1 MKSRI
6 LRPPKSTKPK
16 KAKSEERKK
25 VTHSFNRLT
34 TIAALD
40 IGSSKVCCII
50 AKISRDKRINVVG
63 YGYNASKGI
72 KNGVITDL
80 NQATLSVCN
89 AVETAEQMANE
100 RIDRVIVNISGD
112 KIKSV
117 IKSASIS
124 LNKNHPVN
132 ENDINKVIS
141 KGINKINVE
150 GNELIHCL
158 PMSYRC
164 DRGEEIKDP
173 RNIFGEELSVDILLG
188 LIPDNMFKNIGTVI
202 ENAHLEIAEKA
213 FTAYASGLSCLVE
226 DEMELGAT
234 VIDIGGGTTSICSF
248 KHGHPTYFSAL
259 PVGGNNVTNDIA
271 WGLTTSTTH
280 AERLKTLHGCAF
292 LTSKDKEET
301 INVYPVGEEDDSSIK
316 QVPKAELISIITPR
330 IEEIFELVNH
340 KLEKHGLRGISSHRI
355 VLTGGGS
362 CLSGIRDVASMVL
375 DKQVRL
381 GRPRNMLNLPDNLC
395 NPAFSTAVGL
405 LLFALN
411 YTEKK
416 PGKIINKP
424 TRSTTGLGHIFGWMK
439 QNF

>member
-1 MKSRI
+1 MT
-6 LRPPKSTKPK
+6 P
-16 KAKSEERKK
+16 
-25 VTHSFNRLT
+25 SFNRLT
-34 TIAALD
+34 TIGALD

-72 KNGVITDL
+72 KNGIITDI

-100 RIDRVIVNISGD
+100 RIDRIIVNISGD

-117 IKSASIS
+117 IKNATISI
-124 LNKNHPVN
+124 NKNRPVN
-132 ENDINKVIS
+132 ENDITKVIE
-141 KGINKINVE
+141 KGINKINVD
-150 GNELIHCL
+150 GHELIHCL
-158 PMSYRC
+158 PTSYRL
-164 DRGEEIKDP
+164 DMGEEIKDP
-173 RNIFGEELSVDILLG
+173 RNIFGENLSVDILLG
-188 LIPDNMFKNIGTVI
+188 LVPDIMFRNISTVI

-213 FTAYASGLSCLVE
+213 FSAYASGLSCLVD
-226 DEMELGAT
+226 DEKEIGAT
-234 VIDIGGGTTSICSF
+234 VIDIGGGTTSIASF
-248 KHGHPTYFSAL
+248 KHGHPVYFSSIA
-259 PVGGNNVTNDIA
+259 VGGNNVTNDIA
-271 WGLTTSTTH
+271 WGLTTSFTH

-292 LTSKDKEET
+292 LTQADKEET

-330 IEEIFELVNH
+330 IEETFELVNK
-340 KLEKHGLRGISSHRI
+340 KLCEHGLRDVPSHRV

-362 CLSGIRDVASMVL
+362 QLSGIREVAAMVL

-381 GRPRNMLNLPDNLC
+381 GRPKNIGGLPDILC
-395 NPAFSTAVGL
+395 SPAFSTAVGL
-405 LLFALN
+405 LSFALN

-416 PGKIINKP
+416 PAKIINKP
-424 TRSTTGLGHIFGWMK
+424 VHSAGTFGKILGWMK

>member
-1 MKSRI
+1 M
-6 LRPPKSTKPK
+6 P
-16 KAKSEERKK
+16 
-25 VTHSFNRLT
+25 HSFNRLT
-34 TIAALD
+34 TVAALD
-40 IGSSKVCCII
+40 IGSSKVCCVI

-72 KNGVITDL
+72 KNGIVTDI

-112 KIKSV
+112 KIKSTV
-117 IKSASIS
+117 KEATISI
-124 LNKNHPVN
+124 NKNRPVN
-132 ENDINKVIS
+132 ENDINKVIE

-150 GNELIHCL
+150 DYELIHCL
-158 PMSYRC
+158 PTNYRL
-164 DRGEEIKDP
+164 DMGDEIKDP
-173 RNIFGEELSVDILLG
+173 RNIYGENLSVNILLG
-188 LIPDNMFKNIGTVI
+188 LIPDIQFKNISTVI

-213 FTAYASGLSCLVE
+213 FSAYASGLSCLVD
-226 DEMELGAT
+226 DEKEIGAT
-234 VIDIGGGTTSICSF
+234 IIDIGGGTTNIATF
-248 KHGHPTYFSAL
+248 KHGYPVYFSSL
-259 PVGGNNVTNDIA
+259 GVGGNNVTNDIA
-271 WGLTTSTTH
+271 WGLTTSFTH

-301 INVYPVGEEDDSSIK
+301 INVYPVGEEDDSLIK
-316 QVPKAELISIITPR
+316 QVPRAELINIITPR
-330 IEEIFELVNH
+330 IEETFELINK
-340 KLEKHGLRGISSHRI
+340 KLTEHGLKDISSHRV

-362 CLSGIRDVASMVL
+362 QLSGIREVASMVL

-381 GRPRNMLNLPDNLC
+381 GRPKNILNLPDNLYT
-395 NPAFSTAVGL
+395 PSFSTAVGL

-416 PGKIINKP
+416 PNKIISKPSGSNSGFGKIFEWI
-424 TRSTTGLGHIFGWMK
+424 K

>member
-1 MKSRI
+1 M
-6 LRPPKSTKPK
+6 
-16 KAKSEERKK
+16 
-25 VTHSFNRLT
+25 THSFNRLT
-34 TIAALD
+34 TVAALD

-72 KNGVITDL
+72 KNGIITDI

-100 RIDRVIVNISGD
+100 RIDRVIVNVSGD

-124 LNKNHPVN
+124 INKNRPISEV
-132 ENDINKVIS
+132 DINKVIE
-141 KGINKINVE
+141 KGIHKINVE

-164 DRGEEIKDP
+164 DGGEEIKDP
-173 RNIFGEELSVDILLG
+173 RNIFGENLSVDILLG
-188 LIPDNMFKNIGTVI
+188 LIPDIMFRNINTVI

-213 FTAYASGLSCLVE
+213 FSAYASGLSCLVE

-234 VIDIGGGTTSICSF
+234 VVDIGGGTTSICSF

-271 WGLTTSTTH
+271 WGLTTSFTH

-340 KLEKHGLRGISSHRI
+340 KLDEHGLRGNSSHRV

-362 CLSGIRDVASMVL
+362 HLSGIRDVAGMIL

-381 GRPRNMLNLPDNLC
+381 GKPRNVLNLPDNLY

-405 LLFALN
+405 LQFAIN
-411 YTEKK
+411 YSEKK

-424 TRSTTGLGHIFGWMK
+424 THSGTSFGKIFGWMK